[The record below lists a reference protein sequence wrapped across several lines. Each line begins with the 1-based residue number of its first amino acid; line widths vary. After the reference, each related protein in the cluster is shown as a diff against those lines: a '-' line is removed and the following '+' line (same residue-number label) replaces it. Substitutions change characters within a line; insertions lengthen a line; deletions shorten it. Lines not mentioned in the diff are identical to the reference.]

1 MNLLSNDKISPKK
14 QSDGKT
20 RTFRDRIR
28 DNSSLIIG
36 LMLVIPI
43 LILYLIAVD
52 SLSRKG
58 KFLIG
63 TATTILV
70 FFVGAISLDLEVG
83 SMGLPNFGKVAF
95 FAIGAYISTLLYS
108 EYNIDF
114 FVSIIIALAVSG
126 LLGFVVAIPTVK
138 LRADYFAIM
147 TIAGGEVIRL
157 IFQNEQRWLWS
168 TSVIGTKSQV
178 ISNKFRIEFTRTAP
192 FDQRLNEFL
201 GTSILD
207 DIGSFIEDLSELVLI
222 PIIKDIPLISDIL
235 LMIKTVISLI
245 GSSVRDMGLVFMWQI
260 AILVVFIVIALFV
273 YWFVQKIRNS
283 PYGRTVRAIREDDIS
298 VSSVGK
304 NVARFRWQITTLAAL
319 ITGLAGVM
327 YAMTFS
333 SFEAGEFRPFLT
345 FNLYIFII
353 IGGLGNSKGA
363 FAGTSLVT
371 LFLHG
376 SQTQAVKEVIN
387 MRMGPAGLILPEIS
401 FYGIDFSK
409 IVEEFLSPIIGPLF
423 EILRI
428 DVFITPENSAIVI
441 LGVIL
446 ILFLLFKPAGLI
458 PEPKTD
464 TGKYLSLLTAEQRE
478 RSDVAVQARQS
489 LSEKERMMEK
499 TEGEPPPT

>member
-1 MNLLSNDKISPKK
+1 
-14 QSDGKT
+14 
-20 RTFRDRIR
+20 
-28 DNSSLIIG
+28 
-36 LMLVIPI
+36 MLVIPI
-43 LILYLIAVD
+43 IILYLIAVD

-58 KFLIG
+58 KFLLG

-108 EYNIDF
+108 EYNVDI

-126 LLGFVVAIPTVK
+126 LLGFLVAIPTVK

-147 TIAGGEVIRL
+147 TIAGGEVIRM

-178 ISNKFRIEFTRTAP
+178 ISNKFRIELTSAFP
-192 FDQRLNEFL
+192 FDQRLADFL
-201 GTSILD
+201 GNSILD
-207 DIGSFIEDLSELVLI
+207 DVGTFIEDLSELVLI
-222 PIIKDIPLISDIL
+222 PIIIDIPFISDIL
-235 LMIKTVISLI
+235 IMIKTIISLI
-245 GSSVRDMGLVFMWQI
+245 GSSIRDMGLVFLWQF
-260 AILVVFIVIALFV
+260 AILIVFIILSLFV

-283 PYGRTVRAIREDDIS
+283 PYGRTLRAIREDDIS

-304 NVARFRWQITTLAAL
+304 DVARFRWQVTTLAAL
-319 ITGLAGVM
+319 LTGLAGVM

-363 FAGTSLVT
+363 FAGTALVT
-371 LFLHG
+371 LFLHA

-387 MRMGPAGLILPEIS
+387 MRMGPEGLILPDITL
-401 FYGIDFSK
+401 FGIDFST
-409 IVEEFLSPIIGPLF
+409 IIDDLFSPIIGPLM

-446 ILFLLFKPAGLI
+446 ILFLLFKPAGLF

-464 TGKYLSLLTAEQRE
+464 TRKYLSLLTNEQRE
-478 RSDVAVQARQS
+478 RSDEAVLSRQS
-489 LSEKERMMEK
+489 LAEKERLMENAK
-499 TEGEPPPT
+499 GEPPPT

>member
-1 MNLLSNDKISPKK
+1 
-14 QSDGKT
+14 
-20 RTFRDRIR
+20 
-28 DNSSLIIG
+28 LIIG

-58 KFLIG
+58 KFLLG

-95 FAIGAYISTLLYS
+95 FAIGAYVSTLLYS
-108 EYNIDF
+108 EYNVDIL
-114 FVSIIIALAVSG
+114 VSIIIALALSG

-147 TIAGGEVIRL
+147 TIAGGEVVRL
-157 IFQNEQRWLWS
+157 VFQNEQRWLWS

-178 ISNKFRIEFTRTAP
+178 ISNKFRIELTSVFP
-192 FDQRLNEFL
+192 FDQRLDEIL

-207 DIGSFIEDLSELVLI
+207 DIGTFIEGLSELVLI
-222 PIIKDIPLISDIL
+222 PIIKDIPFISDIL
-235 LMIKTVISLI
+235 LLIKTMISLI
-245 GSSVRDMGLVFMWQI
+245 GSSIRDMGLVFLWQFV
-260 AILVVFIVIALFV
+260 ILIVFIIIALFV

-283 PYGRTVRAIREDDIS
+283 PYGRTLRAIREDDIS

-304 NVARFRWQITTLAAL
+304 DVARFRWQVTTLAAL
-319 ITGLAGVM
+319 LTGLAGIM

-371 LFLHG
+371 LFLHA
-376 SQTQAVKEVIN
+376 SQAEAVKQVIN
-387 MRMGPAGLILPEIS
+387 MRIGPEGVIIPDIS
-401 FYGIDFSK
+401 LFGIDISQ
-409 IVEEFLSPIIGPLF
+409 ITEEILSPILGPLM

-428 DVFITPENSAIVI
+428 NVFITPENSAIVV
-441 LGVIL
+441 LGIIL

-464 TGKYLSLLTAEQRE
+464 TGKYLSLLTEDQRE
-478 RSDVAVQARQS
+478 RSDEAVFKRQS
-489 LSEKERMMEK
+489 LSEKERLMEESK
-499 TEGEPPPT
+499 GETPPT

>member
-1 MNLLSNDKISPKK
+1 M
-14 QSDGKT
+14 
-20 RTFRDRIR
+20 TFRDKIR

-43 LILYLIAVD
+43 LLLYLIAVD

-58 KFLIG
+58 KFLLG

-70 FFVGAISLDLEVG
+70 FFIGAISLDLEVG

-95 FAIGAYISTLLYS
+95 FAIGAYVSTLLYS
-108 EYNIDF
+108 EYNIDII
-114 FVSIIIALAVSG
+114 VSIIIALTFSG

-147 TIAGGEVIRL
+147 TIAGGEVVRL

-178 ISNKFRIEFTRTAP
+178 ISNKFRIELTSAFP
-192 FDQRLNEFL
+192 FDQRLDDIL
-201 GTSILD
+201 GSSILD
-207 DIGSFIEDLSELVLI
+207 DIGTFIEGLSELFLI
-222 PIIKDIPLISDIL
+222 PILIEIPFISDIL
-235 LMIKTVISLI
+235 ILFKTMISLI
-245 GSSVRDMGLVFMWQI
+245 GSSIRDMGLVFLWQI
-260 AILVVFIVIALFV
+260 VILIVFIFIALFV

-283 PYGRTVRAIREDDIS
+283 PYGRALRAIREDDIS

-304 NVARFRWQITTLAAL
+304 DVARFRWQVTTLAAL
-319 ITGLAGVM
+319 LTGLAGIM

-371 LFLHG
+371 LFLHA
-376 SQTQAVKEVIN
+376 SQAEAVKEVIN
-387 MRMGPAGLILPEIS
+387 MRISPEGLTIPDIAL
-401 FYGIDFSK
+401 FGVDFSQ
-409 IVEEFLSPIIGPLF
+409 IVEDLLSPILGPLM

-428 DVFITPENSAIVI
+428 DIFITPENSAIVI
-441 LGVIL
+441 LGTIL
-446 ILFLLFKPAGLI
+446 ILFILFKPAGLI

-464 TGKYLSLLTAEQRE
+464 TDKYLSLLTDEQRK
-478 RSDVAVQARQS
+478 RSDEAVLGRQS
-489 LSEKERMMEK
+489 LSERERL
-499 TEGEPPPT
+499 TENTKGETPPT

>member
-1 MNLLSNDKISPKK
+1 
-14 QSDGKT
+14 
-20 RTFRDRIR
+20 
-28 DNSSLIIG
+28 
-36 LMLVIPI
+36 MLVIPI

-58 KFLIG
+58 KFLLG

-95 FAIGAYISTLLYS
+95 FAIGAYVSTLLYS
-108 EYNIDF
+108 EYNVDIL
-114 FVSIIIALAVSG
+114 VSIVIALALSG

-147 TIAGGEVIRL
+147 TIAGGEVVRL

-178 ISNKFRIEFTRTAP
+178 ISNKFRIELTSAFP
-192 FDQRLNEFL
+192 FDQRLNDIL
-201 GTSILD
+201 GSSILD
-207 DIGSFIEDLSELVLI
+207 DIGTFIEGLSELVLI
-222 PIIKDIPLISDIL
+222 PFIKDIPFISDFL
-235 LMIKTVISLI
+235 LLIKTMISLI
-245 GSSVRDMGLVFMWQI
+245 GSSIRDMGLVFFWQI
-260 AILVVFIVIALFV
+260 IILIVFIFIALFV

-283 PYGRTVRAIREDDIS
+283 PYGRTLRAIREDDIS

-304 NVARFRWQITTLAAL
+304 DVARFRWQVTTLAAL
-319 ITGLAGVM
+319 LTGLAGIM

-371 LFLHG
+371 LFLHA
-376 SQTQAVKEVIN
+376 SQAEAVKEVIN
-387 MRMGPAGLILPEIS
+387 MRISPEGLTIPDINL
-401 FYGIDFSK
+401 FGIDISQ
-409 IVEEFLSPIIGPLF
+409 ITEEILSPILGPLM

-428 DVFITPENSAIVI
+428 DVFITPENSAIVV
-441 LGVIL
+441 LGSIL

-464 TGKYLSLLTAEQRE
+464 TGKYLSLLTEEQRE
-478 RSDVAVQARQS
+478 RSDEAVLKRQS
-489 LSEKERMMEK
+489 LSEKERL
-499 TEGEPPPT
+499 TEESKGETPPT

>member
-1 MNLLSNDKISPKK
+1 
-14 QSDGKT
+14 
-20 RTFRDRIR
+20 
-28 DNSSLIIG
+28 
-36 LMLVIPI
+36 MLVIPI

-58 KFLIG
+58 KFLLG

-95 FAIGAYISTLLYS
+95 FAIGAYVSTLLYS
-108 EYNIDF
+108 EYNVDIL
-114 FVSIIIALAVSG
+114 VSIIIALALSG

-147 TIAGGEVIRL
+147 TIAGGEVVRL
-157 IFQNEQRWLWS
+157 VFQNEQRWLWS

-178 ISNKFRIEFTRTAP
+178 ISNKFRIELTSVFP
-192 FDQRLNEFL
+192 FDQRLDEIL

-207 DIGSFIEDLSELVLI
+207 DIGTFIEGLSELVLI
-222 PIIKDIPLISDIL
+222 PIIKDIPFISDIL
-235 LMIKTVISLI
+235 LLIKTMISLI
-245 GSSVRDMGLVFMWQI
+245 GSSIRDMGLVFLWQFV
-260 AILVVFIVIALFV
+260 ILIVFIIIALFV

-283 PYGRTVRAIREDDIS
+283 PYGRTLRAIREDDIS

-304 NVARFRWQITTLAAL
+304 DVARFRWQVTTLAAL
-319 ITGLAGVM
+319 LTGLAGIM

-371 LFLHG
+371 LFLHA
-376 SQTQAVKEVIN
+376 SQAEAVKQVIN
-387 MRMGPAGLILPEIS
+387 MRIGPEGVIIPDIS
-401 FYGIDFSK
+401 LFGIDISQ
-409 IVEEFLSPIIGPLF
+409 ITEEILSPILGPLM

-428 DVFITPENSAIVI
+428 NVFITPENSAIVV
-441 LGVIL
+441 LGIIL

-464 TGKYLSLLTAEQRE
+464 TGKYLSLLTEDQRE
-478 RSDVAVQARQS
+478 RSDEAVFKRQS
-489 LSEKERMMEK
+489 LSEKERLMEESK
-499 TEGEPPPT
+499 GETPPT

>member
-1 MNLLSNDKISPKK
+1 
-14 QSDGKT
+14 
-20 RTFRDRIR
+20 
-28 DNSSLIIG
+28 LIIG
-36 LMLVIPI
+36 LILAVPI
-43 LILYLIAVD
+43 LLLYVFAVD

-58 KFLIG
+58 EFLMV
-63 TATTILV
+63 TTTTILV

-108 EYNIDF
+108 EYHIDF
-114 FVSIIIALAVSG
+114 FFSVIIALIVSG
-126 LLGFVVAIPTVK
+126 LLGFIVAIPTVK

-147 TIAGGEVIRL
+147 TISGGEVIRL

-168 TSVIGTKSQV
+168 TSIIGSKSQV
-178 ISNKFRIEFTRTAP
+178 ISNIFRIEFTRSNP
-192 FDQRLNEFL
+192 FNKRLNEFL
-201 GTSILD
+201 DSSILTD
-207 DIGSFIEDLSELVLI
+207 VGTFFVDISEELSDLVSNTFLDNI
-222 PIIKDIPLISDIL
+222 PILKEILYLIQ
-235 LMIKTVISLI
+235 TFISVI
-245 GSSVRDMGLVFMWQI
+245 GSSIRDMGLVFLWQF
-260 AILVVFIVIALFV
+260 AIFLVFVIIALLV

-283 PYGRTVRAIREDDIS
+283 PYGRALRAIREDDIS
-298 VSSVGK
+298 VTSVGK
-304 NVARFRWQITTLAAL
+304 DVARFRWQVTTLAAIL
-319 ITGLAGVM
+319 TGLAGVM

-376 SQTQAVKEVIN
+376 TQTQAVKEFIN
-387 MRMGPAGLILPEIS
+387 MRLGPDGIALPDFSYE
-401 FYGIDFSK
+401 GIDFSTP
-409 IVEEFLSPIIGPLF
+409 VEEFLSPIIGPF
-423 EILRI
+423 MDMMRI

-446 ILFLLFKPAGLI
+446 ILFLLFKPEGLI

-464 TGKYLSLLTAEQRE
+464 TRKYLSLLTAEQRE
-478 RSDVAVQARQS
+478 RSDEAVLGRQS
-489 LSEKERMMEK
+489 LGERDRLMEE
-499 TEGEPPPT
+499 TEGEPPPS

>member
-1 MNLLSNDKISPKK
+1 M
-14 QSDGKT
+14 
-20 RTFRDRIR
+20 
-28 DNSSLIIG
+28 
-36 LMLVIPI
+36 
-43 LILYLIAVD
+43 
-52 SLSRKG
+52 
-58 KFLIG
+58 G
-63 TATTILV
+63 TATFILV
-70 FFVGAISLDLEVG
+70 FFIGAISLDLEVG

-108 EYNIDF
+108 EYNVDI
-114 FVSIIIALAVSG
+114 FVSILIALAVSG

-178 ISNKFRIEFTRTAP
+178 ISNKFRIEFAGEFP
-192 FDQRLNEFL
+192 FNQRLNDFL
-201 GTSILD
+201 ATTLDDIGSLIEELSELVLIPIIKDIPLISDILHFIKNIISLIGSSIRDIGGTSILD
-207 DIGSFIEDLSELVLI
+207 DIGTFIEGLSELVLI

-235 LMIKTVISLI
+235 LMIKTIVSLI

-260 AILVVFIVIALFV
+260 VILLVFIVIALFV
-273 YWFVQKIRNS
+273 YWFVQKVRNS
-283 PYGRTVRAIREDDIS
+283 PYGRTLRAIREDDIS

-304 NVARFRWQITTLAAL
+304 DVARFRWQVTTLAAL
-319 ITGLAGVM
+319 ICGLAGIM

-363 FAGTSLVT
+363 FVGTSIVT
-371 LFLHG
+371 LFLHA
-376 SQTQAVKEVIN
+376 SQTQVVKEVIN
-387 MRMGPAGLILPEIS
+387 MRLGPNGITLPEIS
-401 FYGIDFSK
+401 LIGIDFSK
-409 IVEEFLSPIIGPLF
+409 ITEEFLSPIVGPLF

-428 DVFITPENSAIVI
+428 DAFITPENSAIVI

-446 ILFLLFKPAGLI
+446 LLFLLFKPAGLI
-458 PEPKTD
+458 PEKKTD
-464 TGKYLSLLTAEQRE
+464 TGKYLSLLTVKQRE
-478 RSDVAVQARQS
+478 RSDVAVQTRQS
-489 LSEKERMMEK
+489 LSEKERLMKE
-499 TEGEPPPT
+499 TEGEPPPI

>member
-1 MNLLSNDKISPKK
+1 
-14 QSDGKT
+14 
-20 RTFRDRIR
+20 
-28 DNSSLIIG
+28 
-36 LMLVIPI
+36 MLVIPI

-58 KFLIG
+58 KFLLG

-95 FAIGAYISTLLYS
+95 FAIGAYVSTLLYS
-108 EYNIDF
+108 EYNVDIL
-114 FVSIIIALAVSG
+114 VSIIIALALSG

-147 TIAGGEVIRL
+147 TIAGGEVVRL
-157 IFQNEQRWLWS
+157 VFQNEHRWLWS

-178 ISNKFRIEFTRTAP
+178 ISNKFRIELTSAFP
-192 FDQRLNEFL
+192 FDQRLNDIL

-207 DIGSFIEDLSELVLI
+207 DIGTFIEGLSELVLI
-222 PIIKDIPLISDIL
+222 PIIKDIPFISDIL
-235 LMIKTVISLI
+235 SLIKTMISLI
-245 GSSVRDMGLVFMWQI
+245 GSSIRDMGLVFLWQFVLLI
-260 AILVVFIVIALFV
+260 VFIIIALFV

-283 PYGRTVRAIREDDIS
+283 PYGRTLRAIREDDIS

-304 NVARFRWQITTLAAL
+304 DVARFRWQVTTLAAL
-319 ITGLAGVM
+319 LTGLAGVM

-371 LFLHG
+371 LFLHA
-376 SQTQAVKEVIN
+376 SQAEAVKQVIN
-387 MRMGPAGLILPEIS
+387 MRIGPEGVIIPDIS
-401 FYGIDFSK
+401 LLGIDISQ
-409 IVEEFLSPIIGPLF
+409 ITEEILSPILGPLM

-428 DVFITPENSAIVI
+428 NVFITPENSAIVV
-441 LGVIL
+441 LGIIL

-464 TGKYLSLLTAEQRE
+464 TGKYLSLLTEDQRE
-478 RSDVAVQARQS
+478 RSDEAVFKRQS
-489 LSEKERMMEK
+489 LSEKERLMEESK
-499 TEGEPPPT
+499 GETPPT